1 MGRHNGA
8 VSFLRSV
15 ELERDVPGPEE
26 GHPFDVPAIAAM
38 ARRAAALRFHR
49 SVTVFVGD
57 NGSGKSTLLEAIA
70 VHQGMN
76 AEGGARGM
84 QFQTRDDSV
93 SPLHRHLRVL
103 RAPRPPRDMFFLR
116 AESYFN
122 VATAIQ
128 QYGPKSMALYG
139 GSPHARSHG
148 ESFIDLVV
156 HRFGPHSVFLLDE
169 PEAALSV
176 HGQLQLLVRM
186 HDLVAQGCQ
195 FVIATHSPLL
205 MAYPN
210 AVIYEFS
217 DDGPAQVDWA
227 DVDTVRLTADFLAH
241 PVEFLD
247 ELFTDDRDE

>member
-1 MGRHNGA
+1 M

-15 ELERDVPGPEE
+15 ELEDGSPDPDA

-38 ARRAAALRFHR
+38 RPPGAAVRFHR
-49 SVTVFVGD
+49 AVTMFVGD

-84 QFQTRDDSV
+84 QFQTRDDTV
-93 SPLHRHLRVL
+93 SPLHRHIRVL
-103 RAPRPPRDMFFLR
+103 RSHQQPRDMFFLR

-122 VATAIQ
+122 VATAIENYDSIQ
-128 QYGPKSMALYG
+128 FYG

-156 HRFGPHSVFLLDE
+156 NRFGPNSVFLLDE

-176 HGQLQLLVRM
+176 HGQLQFLVRM
-186 HDLVAQGCQ
+186 HDLVAAGCQ
-195 FVIATHSPLL
+195 FVIATHSPLI

-210 AVIYEFS
+210 ASILEFT
-217 DDGPAQVDWA
+217 DGGPALVEWA
-227 DVDTVRLTADFLAH
+227 NVDTVRITSDFLAH
-241 PVEFLD
+241 PSDFLD
-247 ELFTDDRDE
+247 DLLTDEHDE